1 MMGIAFASLTC
12 KSFPQGWDTRI
23 EKVAVII
30 FYNRK
35 HPCVLFFI
43 EYARLRGCGMGID
56 NTIYRD
62 KKIYRKASCHSLM
75 FCVF

>member
-1 MMGIAFASLTC
+1 MGTAFASLTC

-30 FYNRK
+30 FYNHK

-43 EYARLRGCGMGID
+43 EYVRLRG
-56 NTIYRD
+56 
-62 KKIYRKASCHSLM
+62 
-75 FCVF
+75 